1 MSDKLDSEVIGL
13 LQHIIYR
20 ITDKGFYLYQAIF
33 ESNNGKYYLRL
44 MNWNTT
50 CFLLI
55 NIPESYMDHVDN
67 GVWIL
72 TFKWVEH
79 DHYVLKDVCNYNDYK
94 LPINLRRDWDVE
106 FFEGDFTEYSL
117 KKCLDKI
124 DFALRLGEEYDTLPE
139 IVVKSSY
146 SSSLINA
153 RLLNQSIIS
162 GLNTNLEFRLVCA
175 DSVVFLRYTHEGEF
189 KVYGV
194 IAPILH
200 QIKDGELTISF

>member
-13 LQHIIYR
+13 LQDIIYR
-20 ITDKGFYLYQAIF
+20 ITDNGFYLYQAIF

-44 MNWNTT
+44 MNWDTT

-55 NIPESYMDHVDN
+55 NIPESYLDPVDN
-67 GVWIL
+67 GVWVL

-94 LPINLRRDWDVE
+94 LPINLRRNWDVE

-124 DFALRLGEEYDTLPE
+124 EFALQLAEYDNIRSR
-139 IVVKSSY
+139 IVMKSSFG
-146 SSSLINA
+146 SSLINPNF
-153 RLLNQSIIS
+153 LNQCIIGFS
-162 GLNTNLEFRLVCA
+162 NTNLEFRLMSEDCP
-175 DSVVFLRYTHEGEF
+175 VFLRYTHEGEF

-194 IAPILH
+194 IAPVLRES
-200 QIKDGELTISF
+200 KDDKITISF